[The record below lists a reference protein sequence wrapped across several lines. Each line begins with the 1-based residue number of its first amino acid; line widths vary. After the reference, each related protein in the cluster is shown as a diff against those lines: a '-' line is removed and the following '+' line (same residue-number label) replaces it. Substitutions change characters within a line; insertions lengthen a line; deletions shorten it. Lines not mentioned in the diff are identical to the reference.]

1 MSNKEENIKEIKETK
16 GKDIIGYSE
25 DQFILEVLITE
36 TSIKALED
44 GIVAKNILEV
54 TKNLA
59 KYTQCLKNDDLKQK
73 YSYMACDLA
82 IYGCETSKR
91 YNQEKCKP
99 ILEELS
105 KLVIPTAT
113 IQF

>member
-1 MSNKEENIKEIKETK
+1 MSNKQENIKETEEKNKIEYT
-16 GKDIIGYSE
+16 E
-25 DQFILEVLITE
+25 DQFTLEVLITE
-36 TSIKALED
+36 ASIKALED

-59 KYTQCLKNDDLKQK
+59 KYTQCLKSDDLKQK

-82 IYGCETSKR
+82 IYGCETNKR

>member
-16 GKDIIGYSE
+16 GKDNIGYSE
-25 DQFILEVLITE
+25 DQFTLEVLITE
-36 TSIKALED
+36 ASIKALED

-73 YSYMACDLA
+73 YYYMACDLV